1 MIEKLLIGCT
11 GSVGVVF
18 VPSLIMKLRK
28 EYRTRIEV
36 MMTASAQ
43 KFITPYAL
51 EILTGMP
58 VATNLFDDFQH
69 NHINYI
75 EAHKVLLLAPATAS
89 MISKIANGI
98 ADDLVSLSACVCVG
112 SQTELLIAPS
122 MNIAM
127 WECAF
132 LQENVA
138 KLKKAGVHFVGPSRG
153 TEIVNFKEATTAM
166 ASDDEIIAKLLEL
179 A

>member
-1 MIEKLLIGCT
+1 MIEKLLLGCT
-11 GSVGVVF
+11 GSVGVLF
-18 VPSLIMKLRK
+18 IPSLIMKLRK
-28 EYRTRIEV
+28 EHQTRIDV

-43 KFITPYAL
+43 KFLTPYAL

-58 VATNLFDDFQH
+58 VGTDLFDDFQN

-75 EAHKVLLLAPATAS
+75 ESHKVFLLAPATAS

-112 SQTELLIAPS
+112 SKTELVIAPS
-122 MNIAM
+122 MNVAM
-127 WECAF
+127 WECVF

-138 KLKKAGVHFVGPSRG
+138 KLKNAGVHFVGPSRG
-153 TEIVNFKEATTAM
+153 TEIVNFKEATTAL
-166 ASDDEIIAKLLEL
+166 ASDEEIIAKLLEL
-179 A
+179 V